1 MRVTASTVLALVTV
15 AALGVPA
22 ARAQSAPQFKLL
34 DATRYDFAVGYNN
47 IRANAPPQNCEC
59 FDMNGGFVFGSY
71 HVNDWFR
78 IAGEF
83 TGGHASHIS
92 SLGQDLTLLT
102 FTAGPQV
109 SHRFGRFRP
118 YGEILVG
125 GAHGSDSYFPS
136 KTSVSTSA
144 SSFAFSTG
152 GGLDIKLTDR
162 VSIRAVDAQFLR
174 TSFNNAN
181 SNEQNQLMIGAGVVF
196 KFYGHEKKPLPAPPP
211 PVQAQAP
218 PPPPPPVVTLSCST
232 NVANIPLGQ
241 MLVVTGDA
249 KSEPPQP
256 EITYSW
262 TSSGGT
268 IQGAGNVVSIDTA
281 AMEVGD
287 YQVKGHASLSSDPS
301 IGADCV
307 AVFRVVPVVEPPT
320 STTTIVDIERN
331 EKEFHEHVKDAYFAV
346 NSAKIG
352 PDTLTTI
359 IQAAQYLVAHP
370 KIQVIL
376 SGWTD
381 PRGSVNYNMA
391 LGIKRANAVRNALID
406 AGVPASQLEVLSNGK
421 SSQVCA
427 TSDQHC
433 WALNRRVSYA
443 IKP

>member
-1 MRVTASTVLALVTV
+1 VGSSSVRTTSTT
-15 AALGVPA
+15 
-22 ARAQSAPQFKLL
+22 
-34 DATRYDFAVGYNN
+34 
-47 IRANAPPQNCEC
+47 
-59 FDMNGGFVFGSY
+59 GS
-71 HVNDWFR
+71 
-78 IAGEF
+78 E
-83 TGGHASHIS
+83 S
-92 SLGQDLTLLT
+92 QDLTLLT

-136 KTSVSTSA
+136 KTSVSTTA